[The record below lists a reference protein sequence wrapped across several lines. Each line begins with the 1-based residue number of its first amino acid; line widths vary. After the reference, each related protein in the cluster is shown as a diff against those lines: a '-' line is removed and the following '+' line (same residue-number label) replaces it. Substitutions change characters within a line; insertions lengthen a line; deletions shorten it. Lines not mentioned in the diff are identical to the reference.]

1 MGVFM
6 FVFGLKVTQVGL
18 WVLLETEGYRVSSS
32 RENRP
37 FDTLGYLLVSQPERV
52 NENYAI
58 SYVGWRS
65 RRNAGVSRI
74 QITTKGC
81 ARTTTA
87 VQYIAA
93 EASQVAHQR
102 RQLISPLLA

>member
-1 MGVFM
+1 M

-37 FDTLGYLLVSQPERV
+37 FDTLRYPLVSQPEKV
-52 NENYAI
+52 NPNYAI
-58 SYVGWRS
+58 SYVGWRP

-74 QITTKGC
+74 QITTNGC